1 MSFTVQEAVK
11 KALKLRMSIAGPSGS
26 GKTVGALRV
35 AYGLCGDWKK
45 IVLIDTNIDD
55 SLAYAGDTLM
65 GIGKFGHIPFPNP
78 FTPKRFVEA
87 INAAINYG
95 AEVVIIDSASDEWA
109 GPGGMLE
116 MHDQVKGY
124 NTAANWAK
132 VNPEHLDFIKTMVE
146 QKRAHIIA
154 TFRQKSKVAIDEVE
168 ENGHKKSTVRRL
180 GMENIARPG
189 TEYDFLLAVEIDRE
203 THRADIITKRGSMLP
218 DMRPVELTVDLG
230 KRLLA
235 WASSGDEGK
244 VETRDKPTETTTTTQ
259 QPPSKFNGNGNGRP
273 KSPIQDPIRMPEE
286 PPVDEAG
293 EAGTA
298 AFDQD
303 VNGRTHRPETETTE
317 LVYTAPL
324 AKIGKNKYPA
334 KWAQLLAA
342 YTRANTY
349 EVDGILQKLKLA
361 QDTHPTKVI
370 DRLNEYL
377 DAKHGEQ
384 QPV

>member
-78 FTPKRFVEA
+78 FTPKRFIEA

-154 TFRQKSKVAIDEVE
+154 TFRQKSKVAIDETE

-203 THRADIITKRGSMLP
+203 THKADIITKRGSMLP
-218 DMRPVELTVDLG
+218 DMRPVELTTDLG

-244 VETRDKPTETTTTTQ
+244 VETRDKPTETTTTGQPTNGKVEPEKVDPPASAFDALLAEVAAEKETTVEKLKKATQ
-259 QPPSKFNGNGNGRP
+259 FSTMGFAPDISKDAVICWLDAYGEARRINNG
-273 KSPIQDPIRMPEE
+273 KSYTPQ
-286 PPVDEAG
+286 
-293 EAGTA
+293 EAGTYADEQMMKAIDLGA
-298 AFDQD
+298 A
-303 VNGRTHRPETETTE
+303 
-317 LVYTAPL
+317 
-324 AKIGKNKYPA
+324 
-334 KWAQLLAA
+334 
-342 YTRANTY
+342 
-349 EVDGILQKLKLA
+349 
-361 QDTHPTKVI
+361 
-370 DRLNEYL
+370 
-377 DAKHGEQ
+377 
-384 QPV
+384 